1 MSFQSSHRV
10 ARQLLLSALLSL
22 FLVTPAVRAALSD
35 DAPAPLPSSEELEKS
50 GAVIGQVIIRVKNI
64 FDLEDPAEDRRLY
77 RWANHLHLMTRKR
90 VIADQLLFKTGDRFS
105 QHALDESAR
114 LLRTNRY
121 LYDAQIRPVHYV
133 RDNAGGKVD
142 VEVVTHDVWTLNAGV
157 GLGRSGGS
165 NTTRFLLQD
174 TNFLGTGK
182 AVTFQRETNVD
193 RTTSLVRYDDKAL
206 LGTHGILSAA
216 YANNSDGKERSFDLE
231 EPFYALDT
239 RWAAGISATLDDRVD
254 SLYALGHAI
263 DYFHRQSDSFEL
275 HGGLSSGLV
284 DGWVRRWTAGFAY
297 DHERFGVAGRDRVTT
312 LIPENRALSYPW
324 VSFDL
329 VQDRYS
335 EARNLDQILRTED
348 LHLGSQAHFSLGFS
362 STAFGGDRNA
372 AIFDVALNTG
382 LKPEVGQT
390 LLFGS
395 DLSGRWGSGGGQ
407 NVVLLTNARYYW
419 RDFGEHLFFVTVEA
433 AAAHHLDVDNQLL
446 LGGDTGLRGYP
457 LRYQDGDRRALITL
471 EQRFFTNYYPF
482 RLLRVGAAVFFDA
495 GRTWSG
501 ESARAPNLGLLKDA
515 GIGLRLSPSRSGL
528 GNVVHLD
535 LAFPLDGDPSIK
547 RVQWLVRTKASF

>member
-1 MSFQSSHRV
+1 MPFQPSHRATPRRILAV
-10 ARQLLLSALLSL
+10 FFVWFFGCVLSPAL
-22 FLVTPAVRAALSD
+22 RAD
-35 DAPAPLPSSEELEKS
+35 DPAPVPSAEELEKS
-50 GAVIGQVIIRVKNI
+50 GAVVGQVIIRMKNI

-77 RWANHLHLMTRKR
+77 RWANHLHLMTRR
-90 VIADQLLFKTGDRFS
+90 QVIAEQLLFKTGDRFS

-121 LYDAQIRPVHYV
+121 LYDATIRPVRYA
-133 RDNAGGKVD
+133 DGKVD
-142 VEVVTHDVWTLNAGV
+142 VEVVTHDVWTLNAGI

-193 RTTSLVRYDDKAL
+193 RTTSLVRYDDRAL
-206 LGTHGILSAA
+206 FGTHGILAA
-216 YANNSDGKERSFDLE
+216 TYADNSDGKERSFDLE

-254 SLYALGHAI
+254 SLYSLGHAI

-275 HGGLSSGLV
+275 HGGLSNGLV
-284 DGWVRRWTAGFAY
+284 NGWVRRWTAGFAY
-297 DHERFGVAGRDRVTT
+297 DHERFGVAGGDRVTT
-312 LIPENRALSYPW
+312 LVPENRTLSYPW

-382 LKPEVGQT
+382 FKPEVGQT

-395 DLSGRWGSGGGQ
+395 DLSGRWGSGGGE

-433 AAAHHLDVDNQLL
+433 DAAHHLDADNQLL

-482 RLLRVGAAVFFDA
+482 RLIRVGAAVFFDA

-528 GNVVHLD
+528 GNVVHFD
-535 LAFPLDGDPSIK
+535 LAFPLDGDSSIK

>member
-1 MSFQSSHRV
+1 MLG
-10 ARQLLLSALLSL
+10 LLFS
-22 FLVTPAVRAALSD
+22 TPAVRAAISE

-50 GAVIGQVIIRVKNI
+50 GAVIGEVVIRVKNI

-77 RWANHLHLMTRKR
+77 RWANHLHLLTRR
-90 VIADQLLFKTGDRFS
+90 QVIANQLLFKSGDRFS

-121 LYDAQIRPVHYV
+121 LYDAKIRPVRYV
-133 RDNAGGKVD
+133 NGKVD

-206 LGTHGILSAA
+206 FGTHGILSAS
-216 YANNSDGKERSFDLE
+216 YANNSDGKERSFDVE

-239 RWAAGISATLDDRVD
+239 RWAAGVSATQDDRVD
-254 SLYALGHAI
+254 SLYSLGHVI
-263 DYFHRQSDSFEL
+263 DRFHRQSDSFEL
-275 HGGLSSGLV
+275 HYGLSGGLEN
-284 DGWVRRWTAGFAY
+284 GWVRRWTAGFAY
-297 DHERFGVAGRDRVTT
+297 DRERFSADGVVVAAGAAPLLVPLDRT
-312 LIPENRALSYPW
+312 LSYPW

-329 VQDRYS
+329 LQDSYR
-335 EARNLDQILRTED
+335 EARNLDQIQRTED

-362 STAFGGDRNA
+362 STALGGDRNA
-372 AIFDVALNTG
+372 AVFDAALNTG
-382 LKPEVGQT
+382 FKPAADQT
-390 LLFGS
+390 FLFGS
-395 DLSGRWGSGGGQ
+395 DLSGRWGSGGGE
-407 NVVLLTNARYYW
+407 NVVLLTSARYYW

-433 AAAHHLDVDNQLL
+433 AAAHHLDADNQLL
-446 LGGDTGLRGYP
+446 LGGDNGLRGYP

-482 RLLRVGAAVFFDA
+482 RLVRIGAAVFFDA

-501 ESARAPNLGLLKDA
+501 ESGRAPNLGLLKDA
-515 GIGLRLSPSRSGL
+515 GIGLRVSPSRSGL

-535 LAFPLDGDPSIK
+535 LAFPLDGESSIK